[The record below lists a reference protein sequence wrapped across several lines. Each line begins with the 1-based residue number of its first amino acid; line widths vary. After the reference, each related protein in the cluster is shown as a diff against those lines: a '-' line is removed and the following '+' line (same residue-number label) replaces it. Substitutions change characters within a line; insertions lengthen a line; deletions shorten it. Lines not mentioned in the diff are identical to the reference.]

1 MGLFSGFFE
10 RRRQRE
16 SAVPEEN
23 EMTASAPPS
32 AEETPVGQPL
42 QGVGMPSSAN
52 PFDLGGGTDLFG
64 VLGMIKDAYQT
75 GNIQISHGPSQV
87 IDLRG
92 DTDVDGLR
100 AQIIEAME
108 ARGIDP
114 NATPDQATQV
124 DASQYAGLQEDLLR
138 VLGEHGID
146 IGASGSPLV
155 QPDIDG
161 DGKPG

>member
-1 MGLFSGFFE
+1 
-10 RRRQRE
+10 
-16 SAVPEEN
+16 
-23 EMTASAPPS
+23 
-32 AEETPVGQPL
+32 
-42 QGVGMPSSAN
+42 MPSSAN

-155 QPDIDG
+155 QPDTDG